1 MQRYKIKI
9 EYEGTPF
16 VGWQFQKNG
25 QSVQEVLQKAIFNF
39 SREKVVV
46 TGAGRTDS
54 GVHALAQVAHFD
66 LKKKIKRKSLL
77 PAINQNIGNKPITVL
92 KINKTNK
99 KFHARF
105 DAKKR
110 TYQYTIV
117 NRQSPLTL
125 QKNKAWHILKKLD
138 VKVMKKGAKL
148 LLGTHDFSTFRA
160 SSCGAKSPIK
170 TMEKISIK
178 KNKEIEIKKKT
189 IISYHRSLLKN
200 HLCVAAVKT
209 NIPIKD
215 VTMTNKACQIF
226 SIPIKSNSWLN
237 KKTIGRMPVLKLYQ
251 KACTPVLSGSP
262 PEIAAAAYEAK
273 PTGGVT
279 SAINPK

>member
-39 SREKVVV
+39 SEEKVVV

-66 LKKKIKRKSLL
+66 LKKKVKRKSLL
-77 PAINQNIGNKPITVL
+77 PAINQNIGNKPVTVL
-92 KINKTNK
+92 KINKANK

-110 TYQYTIV
+110 TYQYIII

-125 QKNKAWHILKKLD
+125 QKNKAWHIRKRLNIHA
-138 VKVMKKGAKL
+138 MKKGAKL

-170 TMEKISIK
+170 TMENVSIK
-178 KNKEIEIKKKT
+178 KNKDKITLQFTSKSFLQQQVRSMVGCIKYLGDEKWNLNDFKNSFKSKNRSKCAAPAPACGLYLKKVF
-189 IISYHRSLLKN
+189 Y
-200 HLCVAAVKT
+200 
-209 NIPIKD
+209 
-215 VTMTNKACQIF
+215 
-226 SIPIKSNSWLN
+226 
-237 KKTIGRMPVLKLYQ
+237 
-251 KACTPVLSGSP
+251 
-262 PEIAAAAYEAK
+262 
-273 PTGGVT
+273 
-279 SAINPK
+279 

>member
-25 QSVQEVLQKAIFNF
+25 QSVQEVLQRAIFNF
-39 SREKVVV
+39 SKEKVVV

-66 LKKKIKRKSLL
+66 LKKKIKRKNLL

-92 KINKTNK
+92 KINKANK

-110 TYQYTIV
+110 TYKYTII
-117 NRQSPLTL
+117 NRQSPLAL
-125 QKNKAWHILKKLD
+125 QKNKAWHIRKKLD
-138 VKVMKKGAKL
+138 VKAMKKGARL

-178 KNKEIEIKKKT
+178 QNKEKITLKFTSKSFLQQQVRSMVGCIKYLGEGKW
-189 IISYHRSLLKN
+189 SLDTFKN
-200 HLCVAAVKT
+200 SFKSKNRAKCAPPAPACGLYLAK
-209 NIPIKD
+209 IK
-215 VTMTNKACQIF
+215 
-226 SIPIKSNSWLN
+226 
-237 KKTIGRMPVLKLYQ
+237 Y
-251 KACTPVLSGSP
+251 
-262 PEIAAAAYEAK
+262 
-273 PTGGVT
+273 
-279 SAINPK
+279 